1 MSGEREDGSAETPD
15 AKIARL
21 QAALAEAESLYR
33 TLADQLPVTIYR
45 KDRQGRFLYG
55 NRRFCE
61 TLERPLE
68 QILGRTDYDFSAPEL
83 ADKYV
88 ADDQPVLAGE
98 AFQGVEQH
106 LDREGLPTYI
116 QIYKFPIRNS
126 AGAVVGTQ
134 GVWFDVT
141 PIKRAE
147 TALSKRSAELEAAL
161 EALET
166 NQEQLVVSEKM
177 ASLGRLTAG
186 IAHEMNTPL
195 AAARSAL
202 ADLERLVDEYADS
215 AGDLEVSADDHR
227 EIAGEMRARL
237 RLSKGALEKAVGF
250 VRGIKSQTRG
260 MALEERRRFDLVAVV
275 REALLLLGHAIRHR
289 KIALDFRAAAP
300 TLEIEGDPGRLAQVV
315 TNLVTNA
322 IDASPAAGGP
332 LRVAIDPDAD
342 DRVAIE
348 VADAGCGIPPENLNR
363 IFDPMFTTK
372 PFGEGT
378 GLGLTIVHDIV
389 TGALGGTIDV
399 QSEVGRGTTFTI
411 RLPRA
416 PSQRGT

>member
-1 MSGEREDGSAETPD
+1 MSGEREDGVGTSEEV
-15 AKIARL
+15 ARL
-21 QAALAEAESLYR
+21 QAALVEAESLYR

-45 KDRQGRFLYG
+45 KDRRGRFVYG

-61 TLERPLE
+61 TLGRPLE
-68 QILGRTDYDFSAPEL
+68 QILGRSDYDFSPPEL

-98 AFQGVEQH
+98 VFEGVEQH
-106 LDREGLPTYI
+106 LDRAGEPTYI
-116 QIYKFPIRNS
+116 QIFKFPTRNA
-126 AGAVVGTQ
+126 AGSVIGTQ
-134 GVWFDVT
+134 GVWFDVS

-147 TALSKRSAELEAAL
+147 TALAKRSAELEAAL
-161 EALET
+161 AALEA
-166 NQEQLVVSEKM
+166 NQQQLVISEKM

-202 ADLERLVDEYADS
+202 LDLDRLVDEYGDS
-215 AGDLEVSADDHR
+215 AGDPEVNADDHR
-227 EIAGEMRARL
+227 EIADEMRQRL
-237 RLSKGALEKAVGF
+237 RLAKGALEKAVGF

-260 MALEERRRFDLVAVV
+260 MGIEERRRFDLVAVV

-289 KIALDFRAAAP
+289 KIALDFHTAAP
-300 TLEIEGDPGRLAQVV
+300 TYEIEGDPGRLAQVV

-322 IDASPAAGGP
+322 IDATPAPGGP
-332 LRVAIDPDAD
+332 LRVAIAPEAD
-342 DRVAIE
+342 GGVALA
-348 VADAGCGIPPENLNR
+348 VADAGCGIPPENLKR

-389 TGALGGTIDV
+389 TGPLGGTIDI

-411 RLPRA
+411 RLPRVVA
-416 PSQRGT
+416 PHGA